1 MRNSNSYLDTIN
13 KSRPVIFNYQNRNK
27 NGISFLYGLITQE
40 VTQIIPYSMNLS
52 YGISANKNTEISN
65 DDIKEKTMI

>member
-13 KSRPVIFNYQNRNK
+13 KSRPVIFNYKNRNK

-40 VTQIIPYSMNLS
+40 GTQIIPYNMNLS
-52 YGISANKNTEISN
+52 YGISANKNTEVSN

>member
-1 MRNSNSYLDTIN
+1 MKNSNSYLDTIN
-13 KSRPVIFNYQNRNK
+13 KSRPVIFNYKNRNI

-40 VTQIIPYSMNLS
+40 VTQIIPYNMNLS
-52 YGISANKNTEISN
+52 YGISTNKNTEIRN

>member
-13 KSRPVIFNYQNRNK
+13 KSRPVIFNYKNRNI

-40 VTQIIPYSMNLS
+40 VTQIIPYNMNLS
-52 YGISANKNTEISN
+52 YIISANKHTEVSN
-65 DDIKEKTMI
+65 DDIKKKL